1 MYLSHV
7 FSPIFLGCVPI
18 FDAFNFK
25 PPFNKGLK
33 QFVLPR
39 GPGGSM
45 LQGTAWSWRK
55 KAAQTEKQR
64 PSKSNR
70 AVEDPMFFLENHW
83 EIDTISGIVIASLEY
98 RSVPKICSDYRILSL
113 DVRIARAAVAL
124 RHQQL
129 DGRWFWVS
137 CYIVLIISKCVVAIS
152 LEDLGRSWKIL
163 EAWSSHPKLAIGPIR
178 AIGFLRLFP
187 RSTSRILEALAV
199 GVELLLTSHGGT
211 TMDLS
216 WCNNV

>member
-1 MYLSHV
+1 
-7 FSPIFLGCVPI
+7 
-18 FDAFNFK
+18 
-25 PPFNKGLK
+25 
-33 QFVLPR
+33 
-39 GPGGSM
+39 
-45 LQGTAWSWRK
+45 
-55 KAAQTEKQR
+55 
-64 PSKSNR
+64 
-70 AVEDPMFFLENHW
+70 MFFLENHW
-83 EIDTISGIVIASLEY
+83 EIDTISRIVIASLEY

-152 LEDLGRSWKIL
+152 LE
-163 EAWSSHPKLAIGPIR
+163 AWSSHPKLAIGPIR
-178 AIGFLRLFP
+178 AIGFLRFFP

>member
-1 MYLSHV
+1 MYFSLMFFHRYFLVASQFLTLSTLNLHSTEGWNSLCFHAGQV
-7 FSPIFLGCVPI
+7 AACCKVRPE
-18 FDAFNFK
+18 AEE
-25 PPFNKGLK
+25 
-33 QFVLPR
+33 
-39 GPGGSM
+39 
-45 LQGTAWSWRK
+45 

-83 EIDTISGIVIASLEY
+83 EIDTISRIVIASLEY

-178 AIGFLRLFP
+178 AIGFLRFFP

>member
-1 MYLSHV
+1 
-7 FSPIFLGCVPI
+7 
-18 FDAFNFK
+18 
-25 PPFNKGLK
+25 
-33 QFVLPR
+33 
-39 GPGGSM
+39 
-45 LQGTAWSWRK
+45 
-55 KAAQTEKQR
+55 
-64 PSKSNR
+64 
-70 AVEDPMFFLENHW
+70 MFFLENHW

-163 EAWSSHPKLAIGPIR
+163 DPWSVKPNHKTIFNITILMGIWWYHPQSASVMVGRFMAPRPAAHVQR
-178 AIGFLRLFP
+178 AGCRWPKHPLNLRG
-187 RSTSRILEALAV
+187 R
-199 GVELLLTSHGGT
+199 
-211 TMDLS
+211 
-216 WCNNV
+216 